1 MAWKVKR
8 IQEGDYG
15 CEERSDEERNLVLV
29 TLENDAGLTRQ
40 LTADDDWLYAM
51 GIDEGGIWPEEPSAF
66 LSFKTAK
73 APTRIRTTDIPSSN
87 AAQRATRTS

>member
-51 GIDEGGIWPEEPSAF
+51 GIDEGNNWPEEPSAF
-66 LSFKTAK
+66 MSFKTAK
-73 APTRIRTTDIPSSN
+73 EPV
-87 AAQRATRTS
+87 

>member
-1 MAWKVKR
+1 MTWTVKR

-15 CEERSDEERNLVLV
+15 CEERTEEERNLVIV
-29 TLENDAGLTRQ
+29 TLENEDGLTRQ
-40 LTADDDWLYAM
+40 VTADDDLLYAM

-73 APTRIRTTDIPSSN
+73 EPV
-87 AAQRATRTS
+87 

>member
-15 CEERSDEERNLVLV
+15 CEERLDEERNLVLV

-51 GIDEGGIWPEEPSAF
+51 GIDEGSNWPEEPSAF
-66 LSFKTAK
+66 MSYDPMKKPL
-73 APTRIRTTDIPSSN
+73 
-87 AAQRATRTS
+87 

>member
-1 MAWKVKR
+1 MAWTVKR

-15 CEERSDEERNLVLV
+15 CEERTEEERNLVIV
-29 TLENDAGLTRQ
+29 TLENEDGLTRQ
-40 LTADDDWLYAM
+40 VTADDDEDGLTRQVTADDDWLYAM

-73 APTRIRTTDIPSSN
+73 EPV
-87 AAQRATRTS
+87 

>member
-40 LTADDDWLYAM
+40 LTADEAS
-51 GIDEGGIWPEEPSAF
+51 GRRSPPPSCR
-66 LSFKTAK
+66 SKPQK
-73 APTRIRTTDIPSSN
+73 N
-87 AAQRATRTS
+87 QCKGKY